1 MQYSEKK
8 QGSTPGKGPE
18 KSVVLQTL
26 GETLFQE
33 LVETEANYVDVLNM
47 LRKHFLVPLSSLA
60 RMKEKDKAVVFAHIR
75 HLADMHTEF
84 FHDLLDSVKR
94 MPSAGGNR

>member
-1 MQYSEKK
+1 M
-8 QGSTPGKGPE
+8 
-18 KSVVLQTL
+18 SVVLQTL

>member
-1 MQYSEKK
+1 
-8 QGSTPGKGPE
+8 
-18 KSVVLQTL
+18 
-26 GETLFQE
+26 
-33 LVETEANYVDVLNM
+33 
-47 LRKHFLVPLSSLA
+47 
-60 RMKEKDKAVVFAHIR
+60 MKEKDKAVVFAHIR